1 MQLNQASIPEGMKQ
15 KCEACIFVDAL
26 KLFSKKIFII

>member
-26 KLFSKKIFII
+26 KLKIIQ